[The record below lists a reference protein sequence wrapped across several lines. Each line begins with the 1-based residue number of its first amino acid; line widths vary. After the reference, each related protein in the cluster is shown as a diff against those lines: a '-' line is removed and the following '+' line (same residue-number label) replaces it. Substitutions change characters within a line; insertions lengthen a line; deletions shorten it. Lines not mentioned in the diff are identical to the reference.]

1 MSEIN
6 NNISFRAE
14 NAEAKSTATV
24 EAGRPSE
31 PLVQSTEALRA
42 RQVINL
48 EFDDNRL
55 GFDSENANETFAGEN
70 DDEWL
75 TVQTVDTPFI
85 AQLPADLSSIFP
97 I

>member
-6 NNISFRAE
+6 NNISFRTE
-14 NAEAKSTATV
+14 NAEAKPTATV
-24 EAGRPSE
+24 EAGQPSE
-31 PLVQSTEALRA
+31 AVRA

-48 EFDDNRL
+48 EFDDNRS
-55 GFDSENANETFAGEN
+55 GFDFENANETFVGES

-75 TVQTVDTPFI
+75 TVQTVGTSFI
-85 AQLPADLSSIFP
+85 AQLPWDLDSIFP